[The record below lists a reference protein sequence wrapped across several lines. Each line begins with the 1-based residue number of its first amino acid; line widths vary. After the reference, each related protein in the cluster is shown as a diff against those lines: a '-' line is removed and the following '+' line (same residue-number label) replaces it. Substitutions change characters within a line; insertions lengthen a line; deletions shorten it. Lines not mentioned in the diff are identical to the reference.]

1 MKFKQTDK
9 ILCVG
14 RSGCGKSFLGKKLAS
29 VFPRLVIFDSLD
41 EYPKSEHDIHSFN
54 QFASYIKQISDQK
67 IRKFKLIIKF
77 DTSLDDCKELFD
89 HYMHILYELGDVFTV
104 IEEVQDYCSPYFI
117 GRWFKKSMT
126 SGRHRNMGF
135 LFTTQRPSFL
145 NKTVLS
151 QSTNIFVGNL
161 IDRNDSMTISQL
173 LDSDKKEITSLND
186 REFLWFNPTLKPHT
200 RKIKN

>member
-1 MKFKQTDK
+1 MKFKQIDK
-9 ILCVG
+9 ILVVG
-14 RSGCGKSFLGKKLAS
+14 RSGCGKSFLGKKLSS
-29 VFPRLVIFDSLD
+29 VFPRVVIFDSLN
-41 EYPKSEHDIHSFN
+41 EYPKSEHDITDFN
-54 QFASYIKQISDQK
+54 QFAGYIKQINNEK
-67 IRKFKLIIKF
+67 IRNYRLIVKF
-77 DTSLDDCKELFD
+77 DTSLEDTKEIFD
-89 HYMHILYELGDVFTV
+89 HYMHVLYELGDVFIV
-104 IEEVQDYCSPYFI
+104 IEEVQDYCTPYFI

-126 SGRHRNMGF
+126 SGRHQKLGF

-173 LDSDKKEITSLND
+173 LDSDKKEISSLND

>member
-9 ILCVG
+9 ILVVG

-29 VFPRLVIFDSLD
+29 VFPRLVIFDSLN
-41 EYPKSEHDIHSFN
+41 EYPPSDYDVESFD
-54 QFASYIKQISDQK
+54 QFAGYIRQISENK
-67 IRKFKLIIKF
+67 ISRFKLIIKF
-77 DTSLDDCKELFD
+77 DTSLEDCKEIFD
-89 HYMHILYELGDVFTV
+89 HYMHVLYELGNTFIV
-104 IEEVQDYCSPYFI
+104 IEEVQDYCTPYFI

-126 SGRHRNMGF
+126 SGRHKNLGF

-173 LDSDKKEITSLND
+173 LDSDKKEISSLND

>member
-9 ILCVG
+9 ILVVG

-29 VFPRLVIFDSLD
+29 VFPRLVIFDSLN
-41 EYPKSEHDIHSFN
+41 EYPPSDYDIESFD
-54 QFASYIKQISDQK
+54 QFAGYIRQISENK
-67 IRKFKLIIKF
+67 ISRFKLIIKF
-77 DTSLDDCKELFD
+77 DTSLEDCKEIFD
-89 HYMHILYELGDVFTV
+89 HYMHVLYELGNTFIV
-104 IEEVQDYCSPYFI
+104 IEEVQDYCTPYFI

-126 SGRHRNMGF
+126 SGRHRSLGF

-173 LDSDKKEITSLND
+173 LDCDKKEISSLND